1 LRCGIPAVIVG
12 MDNIAETAPNT
23 GDAGGPDLSGQT
35 LGDFHILR
43 KLGQGGM
50 GQVYLAEQVSL
61 KRNVALKLLKPELA
75 ANQTAL
81 KRFKAEAE
89 AVARATHANIVQ
101 VYAIGEWQGTHY
113 MALEYVEGR
122 NLRDFVAKK
131 GPPELLLALSIMR
144 QCAAAL
150 QRASE
155 LGIIHRDIKPENILL
170 TRKGE
175 VKVADFGLSRVL
187 EGERPAVN
195 LTQSGVTMGT
205 PLYMS
210 PEQVEGKPVDPRTDI
225 YSLGITCF
233 HMFAGEP
240 PFKGSTAFEVA
251 LQHVRQAPPQLWSI
265 RTDLPP
271 EVCAVVHKM
280 MAKNPEERY
289 QSGKEL
295 LKDIARLRESMTGQT
310 GYLPLTGTG
319 PVEQHA
325 APTLVPMQTPV
336 SMVTRP
342 PRPTNRRRLVL
353 VLFVMSVLTA
363 GAAGGFLG
371 WLHQRNKSPGSEEE
385 RTSIEPAPATEA
397 TSLHKREQA
406 LKSLIDEHLD
416 PAGNYKNPTRG
427 AELCLDYAIPLFE
440 QGRLD
445 EAEELFRR
453 LEAIAR
459 IDLYHVLG
467 LMGKGVVLSLRDKWE
482 VSNQTFQSIR
492 PKKLTDEERIRS
504 IGVLT
509 RAHPQFR
516 RWLSDAVHRNVVN
529 SNGTL
534 KEKDMPQFLRQF
546 VRKPSG
552 PGDRGPSKERKD

>member
-1 LRCGIPAVIVG
+1 
-12 MDNIAETAPNT
+12 MDNTAQTTPNT
-23 GDAGGPDLSGQT
+23 GDAGGPDLTGQT
-35 LGDFHILR
+35 LGDYRILR

-75 ANQTAL
+75 ANETAL
-81 KRFKAEAE
+81 KRFIAEAHS
-89 AVARATHANIVQ
+89 VAKATHANIVQ
-101 VYAIGEWQGTHY
+101 VYAIGEWQGMHF

-187 EGERPAVN
+187 EGDRPAVN

-210 PEQVEGKPVDPRTDI
+210 PEQVEGKPLDPRTDI

-251 LQHVRQAPPQLWSI
+251 LQHVRGEAPQLRSI

-280 MAKNPEERY
+280 MAKAPEERY

-310 GYLPLTGTG
+310 GYLPLAGTG
-319 PVEQHA
+319 PVEQHS
-325 APTLVPMQTPV
+325 APTLVSVQTPV
-336 SMVTRP
+336 STISRP
-342 PRPTNRRRLVL
+342 GRTTGKRRWIL

-371 WLHQRNKSPGSEEE
+371 WMHQRNKSPGSEEE
-385 RTSIEPAPATEA
+385 RIAIEPAPASEA

-406 LKSLIDEHLD
+406 LKSLIDEYLD
-416 PAGNYKNPTRG
+416 PAGKYKNPTRG

-453 LEAIAR
+453 LEQIPSV
-459 IDLYHVLG
+459 DLYHTLG
-467 LMGKGVVLSLRDKWE
+467 LMGKGIVYSLRDKWDL
-482 VSNQTFQSIR
+482 SNDTFKSIQVKAR
-492 PKKLTDEERIRS
+492 IPPDTERMNTIF
-504 IGVLT
+504 VLT
-509 RAHPQFR
+509 RAHPQIR
-516 RWLSDAVHRNVVN
+516 KWLSDAVHRNVVN
-529 SNGTL
+529 SNGKL
-534 KEKDMPQFLRQF
+534 EEKKIPGFLRQF
-546 VRKPSG
+546 VKKPTG
-552 PGDRGPSKERKD
+552 AGDRGLTKEKKD